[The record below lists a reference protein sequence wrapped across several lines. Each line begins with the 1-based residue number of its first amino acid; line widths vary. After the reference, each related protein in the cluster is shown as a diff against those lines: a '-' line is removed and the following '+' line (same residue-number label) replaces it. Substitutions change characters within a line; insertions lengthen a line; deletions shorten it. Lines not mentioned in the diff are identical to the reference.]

1 MKTLKYI
8 LCVLAIFLSG
18 CAENYELNVDF
29 SVPTE
34 LSGPAEVN
42 IDLQSSENIVLSWDG
57 GAEDGGVLLYN
68 VT

>member
-18 CAENYELNVDF
+18 CAEHNELDVDF

-34 LSGPAEVN
+34 LSGPAEVPGMEVQKMVASYY
-42 IDLQSSENIVLSWDG
+42 IMYYLIH
-57 GAEDGGVLLYN
+57 
-68 VT
+68 